1 MFQSVAKNLTPIATI
16 LLSAYLTGERFNCK
30 NDLAFS
36 LISLGGVTLVT
47 LGFGLSSW
55 EQEDADE
62 EFLEELGM
70 DRDGDW
76 AGIYEGKPHTEV
88 DINHDKILVI
98 LACIGAFALPFLSAY
113 GSIIT
118 R

>member
-1 MFQSVAKNLTPIATI
+1 
-16 LLSAYLTGERFNCK
+16 
-30 NDLAFS
+30 
-36 LISLGGVTLVT
+36 
-47 LGFGLSSW
+47 
-55 EQEDADE
+55 
-62 EFLEELGM
+62 M